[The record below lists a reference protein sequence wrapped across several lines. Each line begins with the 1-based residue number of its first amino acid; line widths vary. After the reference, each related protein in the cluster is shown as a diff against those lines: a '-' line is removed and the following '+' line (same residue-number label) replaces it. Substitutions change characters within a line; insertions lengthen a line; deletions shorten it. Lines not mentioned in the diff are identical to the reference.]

1 MTKRNQK
8 TTGEMISTMVF
19 AGGGVVLALGA
30 LDPELPFGERLLLW
44 LGALGGFAAAGRFV
58 IAALWARWR

>member
-1 MTKRNQK
+1 MTRRSQK
-8 TTGEMISTMVF
+8 TTGEVISTMVF

-30 LDPELPFGERLLLW
+30 LDEGQTTGARLALA
-44 LGALGGFAAAGRFV
+44 LGALGGFAAAGRFL

>member
-1 MTKRNQK
+1 MTKRSQK

-19 AGGGVVLALGA
+19 AGAGCLLMLGA
-30 LDPELPFGERLLLW
+30 LDPDMTVGERLALGF
-44 LGALGGFAAAGRFV
+44 GALGGFAAAARFL

>member
-1 MTKRNQK
+1 MTKRSQK

-19 AGGGVVLALGA
+19 AGGGVVLGLAALE
-30 LDPELPFGERLLLW
+30 PSLPLGERLLLW
-44 LGALGGFAAAGRFV
+44 LGALGGFAAAGRFL